1 MIRPCLIVLMHLA
14 VFMCVFLPTQAL
26 SGDYI
31 IGDGDTLSVAVWG
44 VPELSV
50 DMVVRPDGK
59 ITLPAVGDVAATG
72 LTPVEL
78 SRDLT
83 KVLDSYVKKP
93 IVTVA
98 VSGVTNNRI
107 YISGGGV
114 QSQVINLSGR
124 TTLFKLLCSL
134 EGIENADLKRAHLM
148 RDGKQHGIDFYG
160 LFVDGDVGKD
170 IKLQPEDILYLPT
183 NERNKVY
190 VVGAVNE
197 PKYLIFRDGLRI
209 LDAILE
215 CGGFSKYAKESAVLI
230 LRKNAGKETKIKIN
244 IEDLVS
250 DGDLGQNI
258 ELARGDYVIVQEGI
272 F

>member
-1 MIRPCLIVLMHLA
+1 MIRFCFVVL
-14 VFMCVFLPTQAL
+14 FCVFLPTQLLAD
-26 SGDYI
+26 DYV
-31 IGDGDTLSVAVWG
+31 IGDGDTLSVSVWG

-50 DMVVRPDGK
+50 DTIVRPDGK
-59 ITLPAVGDVAATG
+59 ITLPAVGDVSATG

-78 SRDLT
+78 SRDLI

-93 IVTVA
+93 IVTVS
-98 VSGVTNNRI
+98 VSGITNNRI

-114 QSQVINLSGR
+114 PSRVVNLSGR

-134 EGIENADLKRAHLM
+134 EGVESADLMLARM
-148 RDGKQHGIDFYG
+148 VRDNKDLEVDFYS
-160 LFVDGDVGKD
+160 LFNEGDITKD
-170 IKLQPEDILYLPT
+170 IELQSEDILYLPT
-183 NERNKVY
+183 NEKNKIY
-190 VVGAVNE
+190 VVGAVND
-197 PKYLIFRDGLRI
+197 PKYLIYREGLRI

-230 LRKNAGKETKIKIN
+230 LRKGEGKESRIKIN
-244 IEDLVS
+244 LEDLVS
-250 DGDLGQNI
+250 DGDLAQNI

>member
-1 MIRPCLIVLMHLA
+1 MCLLV
-14 VFMCVFLPTQAL
+14 PTQAL
-26 SGDYI
+26 SGDYV

-50 DMVVRPDGK
+50 EVVVRPDGK
-59 ITLPAVGDVAATG
+59 ITLPAVGDVSATG
-72 LTPVEL
+72 MTPTQL
-78 SRDLT
+78 SHDLT
-83 KVLDSYVKKP
+83 KILDSYVKKP
-93 IVTVA
+93 IVTVS
-98 VSGVTNNRI
+98 VSGITNNRI

-114 QSQVINLSGR
+114 PSQVINLSGR

-134 EGIENADLKRAHLM
+134 DGIENADLKRAHLV
-148 RDGKQHGIDFYG
+148 RDGEQHAIDFYE
-160 LFVDGDVGKD
+160 LFINGVVEKD

-197 PKYLIFRDGLRI
+197 PQHLVYREGLRI

-215 CGGFSKYAKESAVLI
+215 CGGFTTYAKKSDVLI
-230 LRKNAGKETKIKIN
+230 LRHRNGKNAEIEVN
-244 IEDLVS
+244 IDDLVS
-250 DGDLGQNI
+250 DGDLSQNI
-258 ELARGDYVIVQEGI
+258 ELARGDYVIVKEGI

>member
-1 MIRPCLIVLMHLA
+1 MIRFFLVVL
-14 VFMCVFLPTQAL
+14 FCVFLPTQVL
-26 SGDYI
+26 SGDYV
-31 IGDGDTLSVAVWG
+31 IGDGDGLDIAVWG

-50 DMVVRPDGK
+50 GVVVRPDGK
-59 ITLPAVGDVAATG
+59 ITLPAVGDVMATG
-72 LTPVEL
+72 LTPAEL
-78 SRDLT
+78 GRDLT

-98 VSGVTNNRI
+98 VSGITNNRI
-107 YISGGGV
+107 YVSGGGV
-114 QSQVINLSGR
+114 PSTVINLSGR

-134 EGIENADLKRAHLM
+134 DGVENADMKRARLV
-148 RDGKQHGIDFYG
+148 RDNKPQDVDIYA
-160 LFVDGDVGKD
+160 LFVDGEITND
-170 IKLQPEDILYLPT
+170 IELQPEDILYLPT
-183 NERNKVY
+183 NEKNKVY
-190 VVGAVNE
+190 VVGAVNAPTYIIYRE
-197 PKYLIFRDGLRI
+197 GMRI

-230 LRKNAGKETKIKIN
+230 LRKEGGQDSRIKIN

-250 DGDLGQNI
+250 DGDLKQNI

>member
-1 MIRPCLIVLMHLA
+1 MFRIFLV
-14 VFMCVFLPTQAL
+14 VFMFVFVPAL
-26 SGDYI
+26 SFSSDYV
-31 IGDGDTLSVAVWG
+31 IGDGDTLSVSVWG

-50 DMVVRPDGK
+50 EMAVRPDGK
-59 ITLPAVGDVAATG
+59 ITLPAVGDVSATG

-78 SRDLT
+78 SRDLE

-98 VSGVTNNRI
+98 VSGVTNNRV

-114 QSQVINLSGR
+114 PSRVINLSGR

-134 EGIENADLKRAHLM
+134 ENIENADLKRAHLL
-148 RDGKQHGIDFYG
+148 RDGKQQVVDFYG
-160 LFVDGDVGKD
+160 LFVDGQVEKD
-170 IKLQPEDILYLPT
+170 IKLEPEDILYLPT
-183 NERNKVY
+183 NEKNKVY
-190 VVGAVNE
+190 VVGAVNAPTYIVYRE
-197 PKYLIFRDGLRI
+197 GMRI

-230 LRKNAGKETKIKIN
+230 LRKEGGQDSRIKIN

-250 DGDLGQNI
+250 DGDLKQNI

>member
-1 MIRPCLIVLMHLA
+1 MIRFCFVLL
-14 VFMCVFLPTQAL
+14 FCVFLPTQIFAD
-26 SGDYI
+26 DYV
-31 IGDGDTLSVAVWG
+31 IGDGDTLSVSVWG

-50 DMVVRPDGK
+50 SMVVRPDGK
-59 ITLPAVGDVAATG
+59 ITLPAVGDVSATG
-72 LTPVEL
+72 LTPVQL

-98 VSGVTNNRI
+98 VSGITNNRI
-107 YISGGGV
+107 YVSGGGIP
-114 QSQVINLSGR
+114 SRVINLSGR

-134 EGIENADLKRAHLM
+134 AGVENTDLKFARLM
-148 RDGKQHGIDFYG
+148 RDGKEQEIDFYS
-160 LFVDGDVGKD
+160 LFNEGDITKD
-170 IKLQPEDILYLPT
+170 IELQSEDILFLPT
-183 NERNKVY
+183 NEKNKVY
-190 VVGAVNE
+190 VVGAVNNPQYIIYRE
-197 PKYLIFRDGLRI
+197 GLRI

-215 CGGFSKYAKESAVLI
+215 CGGFNKYAKESAVLI
-230 LRKNAGKETKIKIN
+230 LRNQANQEKSQIKIN
-244 IEDLVS
+244 IDDLVS

>member
-1 MIRPCLIVLMHLA
+1 MLRICFAVLFCLLVSTQ
-14 VFMCVFLPTQAL
+14 VFA
-26 SGDYI
+26 GDYV
-31 IGDGDTLSVAVWG
+31 IGDGDGLDIAVWG

-50 DMVVRPDGK
+50 NVVVRPDGK
-59 ITLPAVGDVAATG
+59 ITLPAVGDVMATG

-78 SRDLT
+78 GRDLT

-98 VSGVTNNRI
+98 VSGITNNRI
-107 YISGGGV
+107 YVSGGGV
-114 QSQVINLSGR
+114 PSTVINLSGR

-134 EGIENADLKRAHLM
+134 DGVENADMKHARLM
-148 RDGKQHGIDFYG
+148 RNNKQQEVDIYA
-160 LFVDGDVGKD
+160 LFVDGEITRD
-170 IKLQPEDILYLPT
+170 IELQSEDILYLPT
-183 NERNKVY
+183 NEKNKVY
-190 VVGAVNE
+190 VVGAVNNPTYIIYRE
-197 PKYLIFRDGLRI
+197 GLRI

-230 LRKNAGKETKIKIN
+230 LRKNAGKDTRIKIS

-250 DGDLGQNI
+250 DGDLAQNI

>member
-1 MIRPCLIVLMHLA
+1 MLRYCLILFICAL
-14 VFMCVFLPTQAL
+14 LPTQVLA
-26 SGDYI
+26 GDYV
-31 IGDGDTLSVAVWG
+31 IGDGDSLDVSVWG

-50 DMVVRPDGK
+50 NIIVRPDGK

-83 KVLDSYVKKP
+83 KVLESYVKKP

-98 VSGVTNNRI
+98 VAGITNNRV

-114 QSQVINLSGR
+114 PSRVITLTGR

-134 EGIENADLKRAHLM
+134 EGVENVDFKLARLM
-148 RDGKQHGIDFYG
+148 RSNQQQQVDFYT
-160 LFVDGDVGKD
+160 LFIEGDISKD
-170 IKLQPEDILYLPT
+170 IELQSEDILYLPT
-183 NERNKVY
+183 NEKNKVY

-197 PKYLIFRDGLRI
+197 PKYLVYRDGLRI

-230 LRKNAGKETKIKIN
+230 LRKEGGKDTRIKIS
-244 IEDLVS
+244 IADLVS
-250 DGDLGQNI
+250 DGDLAQNI

>member
-1 MIRPCLIVLMHLA
+1 MFKLGLFVLM
-14 VFMCVFLPTQAL
+14 CVLVPVQAL
-26 SGDYI
+26 SDDYL
-31 IGDGDTLSVAVWG
+31 IGDGDILKVSVWG

-50 DMVVRPDGK
+50 DIVVRPDGK
-59 ITLPAVGDVAATG
+59 ITLPAVGDVSATG

-114 QSQVINLSGR
+114 PSRVINLSGR

-134 EGIENADLKRAHLM
+134 EGIENADLKLARLM
-148 RDGKQHGIDFYG
+148 RGDKQQEVDFYA
-160 LFVDGDVGKD
+160 LFIDGEIAKD
-170 IKLQPEDILYLPT
+170 IELQAEDILYLPT
-183 NERNKVY
+183 NEKNKVY
-190 VVGAVNE
+190 VVGAVNA
-197 PKYLIFRDGLRI
+197 PKYLVYREGLRI

-215 CGGFSKYAKESAVLI
+215 CEGFSKYAKESAVLI
-230 LRKNAGKETKIKIN
+230 LRKDNGKDTRIKIN
-244 IEDLVS
+244 IKDLVN
-250 DGDLGQNI
+250 DGDLAQNI
-258 ELARGDYVIVQEGI
+258 ELTRGDYVIVQEGI